1 MNLRKRQKRGTV
13 EVHTSALNDIMFF
26 LLLFFLLASAV
37 ANPNVVKL
45 FLPRSSSGQ
54 SIPQKTINV
63 SITKDLEYYVEKKKV
78 NASDLFQNIEVYQKA
93 SPDLTIILYADRT
106 IAIENVIDLTDIANK
121 LKIKL
126 VLATETKKW

>member
-1 MNLRKRQKRGTV
+1 MNLRKRQRGNV

-45 FLPRSSSGQ
+45 FLPRSNSGQ

-63 SITKDLEYYVEKKKV
+63 SITKDLEYYVEKKQVDAANLFQSIETYQKV
-78 NASDLFQNIEVYQKA
+78 N
-93 SPDLTIILYADRT
+93 PDLTIILYADRT
-106 IAIENVIDLTDIANK
+106 IAIENVIELTDIANK

-126 VLATETKKW
+126 VLATETKK

>member
-1 MNLRKRQKRGTV
+1 MNLRKRQRGNV

-37 ANPNVVKL
+37 VNPNVVKL

-63 SITKDLEYYVEKKKV
+63 SITKDLEYFVEKKQV
-78 NASDLFQNIEVYQKA
+78 NAADLYQSIEVYQKA

-106 IAIENVIDLTDIANK
+106 VAIENVIELTDIANK
-121 LKIKL
+121 LKVKL
-126 VLATETKKW
+126 VLATETKK

>member
-1 MNLRKRQKRGTV
+1 MNLRKRKRGAV

-37 ANPNVVKL
+37 VNPNVVKL

-54 SIPQKTINV
+54 AVPQKTINL
-63 SITKDLEYYVEKKKV
+63 SITKDLEYFVEKEQVPFEQLEQK
-78 NASDLFQNIEVYQKA
+78 LLPYQQA
-93 SPDLTIILYADRT
+93 NPDLTVILYADRT
-106 IAIENVIDLTDIANK
+106 IAIENVVNLTDIANK

-126 VLATETKKW
+126 VLATETKK

>member
-1 MNLRKRQKRGTV
+1 MNLRKRQKPHV

-63 SITKDLEYYVEKKKV
+63 SITKDLEYFVEKKKV
-78 NASDLFQNIEVYQKA
+78 DQSQLYQSIEVYQRA
-93 SPDLTIILYADRT
+93 SPELTIILYADRT
-106 IAIENVIDLTDIANK
+106 IAIENVIELTDIANK
-121 LKIKL
+121 LKVKL
-126 VLATETKKW
+126 VLATETKK

>member
-1 MNLRKRQKRGTV
+1 MNLRKRQRGNV

-63 SITKDLEYYVEKKKV
+63 SITKDLEYYVEKKQV
-78 NASDLFQNIEVYQKA
+78 SAEDLYQSIEVYQKA

-106 IAIENVIDLTDIANK
+106 IAIENVIKLTDIANK
-121 LKIKL
+121 LKVKL
-126 VLATETKKW
+126 VLATETKK

>member
-1 MNLRKRQKRGTV
+1 MNLRNKNRRPAV

-37 ANPNVVKL
+37 VNPNVVKL

-54 SIPQKTINV
+54 AVPQKTINV
-63 SITKDLEYYVEKKKV
+63 SITKDLEYFVEKEKV
-78 NASDLFQNIEVYQKA
+78 PYEQLFSRIEAYQKV
-93 SPDLTIILYADRT
+93 SPDMTVILFADRT
-106 IAIENVIDLTDIANK
+106 IAIENVVELTDIANK

-126 VLATETKKW
+126 VLATETKK

>member
-1 MNLRKRQKRGTV
+1 MNLRKRQRGHV

-63 SITKDLEYYVEKKKV
+63 SITKDLEYYVEKKQV
-78 NASDLFQNIEVYQKA
+78 APGQLYQSIEVYQKA

-106 IAIENVIDLTDIANK
+106 IAIENVIELTDIANK
-121 LKIKL
+121 LKVKL
-126 VLATETKKW
+126 VLATETKK

>member
-1 MNLRKRQKRGTV
+1 MNLRKRQKPHV

-63 SITKDLEYYVEKKKV
+63 SITKDLEYFVEKKKV
-78 NASDLFQNIEVYQKA
+78 DQSQLYQSIEVYQRA
-93 SPDLTIILYADRT
+93 SPELTIILYADRS
-106 IAIENVIDLTDIANK
+106 IAIENVIELTDIANK
-121 LKIKL
+121 LKVKL
-126 VLATETKKW
+126 VLATETKK

>member
-78 NASDLFQNIEVYQKA
+78 NSSDLFQNIEVYQKA

-106 IAIENVIDLTDIANK
+106 IAIENVIELTDIANK

-126 VLATETKKW
+126 VLATETRK

>member
-1 MNLRKRQKRGTV
+1 MNLRKRQRGNV

-45 FLPRSSSGQ
+45 FLPRSNSGQ

-63 SITKDLEYYVEKKKV
+63 SITKDLEYYVEKKQV
-78 NASDLFQNIEVYQKA
+78 NASNLFQSIEAYQKA

-106 IAIENVIDLTDIANK
+106 IAIENVIELTDIANQ

-126 VLATETKKW
+126 VLATETKK

>member
-1 MNLRKRQKRGTV
+1 MNLRKRQRGNV

-63 SITKDLEYYVEKKKV
+63 SITKDLEYYVEKKQV
-78 NASDLFQNIEVYQKA
+78 SAEDLYQSIEIYQKA

-106 IAIENVIDLTDIANK
+106 IAIENVIELTDIANK
-121 LKIKL
+121 LKVKL
-126 VLATETKKW
+126 VLATETKK

>member
-1 MNLRKRQKRGTV
+1 MNIKKRNRGVV

-26 LLLFFLLASAV
+26 LMLFFLLASAV

-63 SITKDLEYYVEKKKV
+63 SITKELEYFVEKQPV
-78 NASDLFQNIEVYQKA
+78 ALADLYKSIEVYQRA
-93 SPDLTIILYADRT
+93 APDLTIILYADRT
-106 IAIENVIDLTDIANK
+106 IAIENVVELTDIANK
-121 LKIKL
+121 LKVKL
-126 VLATETKKW
+126 VLATETKK

>member
-1 MNLRKRQKRGTV
+1 MNLRKRQRGNV

-45 FLPRSSSGQ
+45 FLPRSNSGQ

-63 SITKDLEYYVEKKKV
+63 SITKDLEYFVEKKQV
-78 NASDLFQNIEVYQKA
+78 DAANLFQSIETYQKA
-93 SPDLTIILYADRT
+93 APDLTIILYADRT
-106 IAIENVIDLTDIANK
+106 IAIENVIELTDIANK
-121 LKIKL
+121 LKVKL
-126 VLATETKKW
+126 VLATETKK

>member
-1 MNLRKRQKRGTV
+1 MNFKKRKRGNV

-26 LLLFFLLASAV
+26 LMLFFLLASAV

-63 SITKDLEYYVEKKKV
+63 SITKELEYFVEKQPV
-78 NASDLFQNIEVYQKA
+78 ALADLYKSIEVYQRA

-106 IAIENVIDLTDIANK
+106 IAIENVVELTDIANK
-121 LKIKL
+121 LKVKL
-126 VLATETKKW
+126 VLATETKK

>member
-1 MNLRKRQKRGTV
+1 MNLRKRQRGNV

-63 SITKDLEYYVEKKKV
+63 SITGDLEYYVEKQRVAKD
-78 NASDLFQNIEVYQKA
+78 DLLKSIAVYQQA
-93 SPDLTIILYADRT
+93 SPDLTIILYADRS
-106 IAIENVIDLTDIANK
+106 IAIENVVELTDIANQ
-121 LKIKL
+121 LKVRL
-126 VLATETKKW
+126 VLATETKK

>member
-1 MNLRKRQKRGTV
+1 MNLRKRKRGNV

-26 LLLFFLLASAV
+26 LMLFFLLASAV

-63 SITKDLEYYVEKKKV
+63 SITKELEYFVEKQPV
-78 NASDLFQNIEVYQKA
+78 AAADLFKSIEVYQRT

-106 IAIENVIDLTDIANK
+106 IAIENVVELTDIANQ
-121 LKIKL
+121 LKVKL
-126 VLATETKKW
+126 VLATETKK

>member
-1 MNLRKRQKRGTV
+1 MNLRTRKRPHV

-37 ANPNVVKL
+37 VNPNVVKL

-54 SIPQKTINV
+54 ASPQKTINV
-63 SITKDLEYYVEKKKV
+63 SITKELTYFVEKEQVPFEQLEQKI
-78 NASDLFQNIEVYQKA
+78 ATYQQGN
-93 SPDLTIILYADRT
+93 PDLTVILYADNS
-106 IAIENVIDLTDIANK
+106 IAIQNIVSLTDIANK

-126 VLATETKKW
+126 VLATEAKK

>member
-1 MNLRKRQKRGTV
+1 M

-37 ANPNVVKL
+37 VNPNVVKL

-54 SIPQKTINV
+54 AVPQKTINV
-63 SITKDLEYYVEKKKV
+63 SITKDLEYFVEKEKV
-78 NASDLFQNIEVYQKA
+78 PYEQLFSRIEAYQKV
-93 SPDLTIILYADRT
+93 SPDLTVILFADRT
-106 IAIENVIDLTDIANK
+106 IAIENVVDLTDIANK

-126 VLATETKKW
+126 VLATETKK

>member
-1 MNLRKRQKRGTV
+1 MNLRRRKRGAV

-63 SITKDLEYYVEKKKV
+63 SITKDLEYYVEKKQV
-78 NASDLFQNIEVYQKA
+78 PQSQLLQRIEVYQKA
-93 SPDLTIILYADRT
+93 SPELTIILYADRS
-106 IAIENVIDLTDIANK
+106 IAIENVIELTDIANK
-121 LKIKL
+121 LQVKL
-126 VLATETKKW
+126 VLATETKK

>member
-1 MNLRKRQKRGTV
+1 MNLRKRQRGNV

-63 SITKDLEYYVEKKKV
+63 SITKDLEYYVEKKQIDAA
-78 NASDLFQNIEVYQKA
+78 NLLQSIEVYQKA
-93 SPDLTIILYADRT
+93 APDLNIILYADRT
-106 IAIENVIDLTDIANK
+106 IAIENVIELTDIANK
-121 LKIKL
+121 LKVKL
-126 VLATETKKW
+126 VLATETKK

>member
-1 MNLRKRQKRGTV
+1 MNLRKRQRGNV

-63 SITKDLEYYVEKKKV
+63 SITKDLEYYVEKKQV
-78 NASDLFQNIEVYQKA
+78 SAEDLYQSIEVYQRA

-106 IAIENVIDLTDIANK
+106 IAIENVIELTDIANK
-121 LKIKL
+121 LKVKL
-126 VLATETKKW
+126 VLATETKK

>member
-1 MNLRKRQKRGTV
+1 MNFRKRQRPHV
-13 EVHTSALNDIMFF
+13 EVQTSALNDIMFF

-37 ANPNVVKL
+37 VNPNVVKL

-63 SITKDLEYYVEKKKV
+63 SITKDLQYFVEKEQV
-78 NASDLFQNIEVYQKA
+78 PFDLLEQKILPYQQ
-93 SPDLTIILYADRT
+93 SNPDLTVILFADRT
-106 IAIENVIDLTDIANK
+106 IAIENIVNLTDIANK

-126 VLATETKKW
+126 VLATETKK

>member
-1 MNLRKRQKRGTV
+1 MNLRKRKRGAV
-13 EVHTSALNDIMFF
+13 EVNTSALNDIMFF

-54 SIPQKTINV
+54 SIPKKTINV
-63 SITKDLEYYVEKKKV
+63 SITKDIEYFVEKKKV
-78 NASDLFQNIEVYQKA
+78 NFDQLYAEIETYHKV
-93 SPDLTIILYADRT
+93 SPDLTVILYADRT
-106 IAIENVIDLTDIANK
+106 IAIENVVNLTDIASK

-126 VLATETKKW
+126 VLATETKK

>member
-1 MNLRKRQKRGTV
+1 MNLRKRQRGTV

-45 FLPRSSSGQ
+45 FLPRSNSGQ

-63 SITKDLEYYVEKKKV
+63 SITKDLEYYVEKKQV
-78 NASDLFQNIEVYQKA
+78 DVANLFQSIETYQKA
-93 SPDLTIILYADRT
+93 APDLTIILYADRT
-106 IAIENVIDLTDIANK
+106 IAIENVIELTDIANK
-121 LKIKL
+121 LKVKL
-126 VLATETKKW
+126 VLATETKK

>member
-1 MNLRKRQKRGTV
+1 MNLRKRQRGNV

-37 ANPNVVKL
+37 VNPNVVKL

-63 SITKDLEYYVEKKKV
+63 SITKDLEYFVEKKQV
-78 NASDLFQNIEVYQKA
+78 NAADLYQNIEVYQKA

-106 IAIENVIDLTDIANK
+106 VAIENVIELTDIANK
-121 LKIKL
+121 LKVKL
-126 VLATETKKW
+126 VLATETKK